1 MAATLFRENS
11 SQRFCRESHEMWEK
25 VKTKESVTNI
35 KRENSSLDRK
45 LVNSNVTTAEPQP
58 VRTTKVATKK
68 EQEIFPKKVKSKFVK
83 TKPALWEKNIQ
94 NTKTNI
100 LKKN

>member
-1 MAATLFRENS
+1 
-11 SQRFCRESHEMWEK
+11 MWEK
-25 VKTKESVTNI
+25 VKTEESLTNI
-35 KRENSSLDRK
+35 KRENSILDRK
-45 LVNSNVTTAEPQP
+45 VVNSNVTLTPAKPQP
-58 VRTTKVATKK
+58 VRRMTTKVATKK
-68 EQEIFPKKVKSKFVK
+68 QEQEIFPRKVKSKFVK